1 MSYSSRQLRGAAVL
15 RALSH
20 PVRVSILEQL
30 TVNGPMTATQLGD
43 GIDESPANCSWHL
56 RKLAQHGLVVEAEGG
71 TGRARPWRVV
81 SQGLEWAPTGDT
93 PDAELAGEALTQM
106 LIDRAVE
113 RLGAARAR
121 ARTEPEEWREATTVN
136 QSVIWL
142 TAQELEQVNRSVRDL
157 FLAHV
162 RRFEHPEERPEGAR
176 LCSLMAW
183 GSPAYDLAGASVE
196 LADSAAQDEAEGSH
210 DA

>member
-1 MSYSSRQLRGAAVL
+1 MPYSSRQLRGAAVL

-20 PVRVSILEQL
+20 PLRVSILEQL
-30 TVNGPMTATQLGD
+30 TVHGPMTATQLGD
-43 GIDESPANCSWHL
+43 AIDESPANCSWHL
-56 RKLAQHGLVVEAEGG
+56 RKLAQHGLVVEAAAG
-71 TGRARPWRVV
+71 TGRARPWQVV
-81 SQGLEWAPTGDT
+81 AQGLEWESSSDT
-93 PDAELAGEALTQM
+93 PDAALAGEALTQM
-106 LIDRAVE
+106 LIDRAVD

-121 ARTEPEEWREATTVN
+121 AGTEPEEWRDATSLN
-136 QSVIWL
+136 QSIMWM

-162 RRFEHPEERPEGAR
+162 DRFEHPEERPEGAR

-183 GSPAYDLAGASVE
+183 GSPAYDLAATSAEIDDRGAR
-196 LADSAAQDEAEGSH
+196 DRAEGSH